1 MIVGTVVEAHFV
13 TSAVVAVAAV
23 AGKAFLFV
31 LMGSIAVAEAVEA
44 VSSVVGG
51 A

>member
-13 TSAVVAVAAV
+13 TSAVAV